1 MKRKVKKAYKMK
13 KWNELTELG
22 KKRRLSKIYGMLD
35 PETSDKIFEKYNS
48 IDERYDEDDLNE
60 LASMIRKE
68 NHEAGHFNS
77 REYNHKITELLG

>member
-1 MKRKVKKAYKMK
+1 MK

-22 KKRRLSKIYGMLD
+22 KKRRLTKIYSMLD
-35 PETSDKIFEKYNS
+35 PETSDRIYEKYNS
-48 IDERYDEDDLNE
+48 IADDAYDEDDLNE

-77 REYNHKITELLG
+77 REYNHKITELLF

>member
-1 MKRKVKKAYKMK
+1 MK

-22 KKRRLSKIYGMLD
+22 KKRRLTKIYSMLD
-35 PETSDKIFEKYNS
+35 PETSDRIYEKYNS
-48 IDERYDEDDLNE
+48 IADDEDDLNE

-77 REYNHKITELLG
+77 REYNHKITELLF